1 MHLLTLVLWVSGIL
15 TLFSVLLLA
24 VILGVRSE
32 TDRQVR
38 SREKFQSLARP
49 LLGRF
54 VVGGASLEEILTLL
68 GKHPG
73 MAAEFLMRECSRMDA
88 PDRSL
93 LRPLIEAL
101 GCTSSAEAE
110 LTSGNRDRRLRAAE
124 TLGYLGTERSAAFLR
139 TALGDKVLGVRFAA
153 AEALAR
159 LGSSQDVG
167 EILKAIDVKGEVSQR
182 RAAEVILILGSA
194 ASEPVL
200 SLLTEP
206 RGSVNSLAIAIRVA
220 GSLHL
225 REATEPLRHLLSHGE
240 VNVRLNA
247 VRALASIGDP
257 SAVESIAPLALDES
271 WEVRSAVM
279 QALGKLEATGHIPLL
294 LRGLSDGQWWV
305 RFNAAR
311 ALHDLGDPGISALK
325 EASEHLTDPFG
336 RDISLQVL
344 EEHGTVKKTA
354 GGEHP

>member
-1 MHLLTLVLWVSGIL
+1 MHLLTVVLWISGFLTILSLVLLG
-15 TLFSVLLLA
+15 
-24 VILGVRSE
+24 VIVAVRSE

-38 SREKFQSLARP
+38 RREEFQSLAKP
-49 LLGRF
+49 LLGSF
-54 VVGGASLEEILTLL
+54 VEGRASLEGILTLL

-73 MAAEFLMRECSRMDA
+73 MAAEFLVWECSRRNA
-88 PDRSL
+88 SDRSV

-101 GCTSSAEAE
+101 GCTSSAEVD
-110 LTSGNRDRRLRAAE
+110 LISGSRDRRLRAAE
-124 TLGYLGTERSAAFLR
+124 TLGYLGTEHSVPLLR
-139 TALGDKVLGVRFAA
+139 GLLSDDVLSIRFAA

-159 LGSSQDVG
+159 LGSSQDVR

-182 RAAEVILILGSA
+182 RAAEVILILGPA

-247 VRALASIGDP
+247 VRALASLGDP
-257 SAVESIAPLALDES
+257 SAVESIVPLALDGA

-279 QALGKLEATGHIPLL
+279 QALGKLVATGHIPLL

-325 EASEHLTDPFG
+325 EASEHLTDPYG

-344 EEHGTVKKTA
+344 EENGIVTKNP
-354 GGEHP
+354 GGEQP